1 MSAEQRQSSEGGA
14 DPFMLQANLTY
25 VLDTQPGIKRI
36 KKGRGFSYHL
46 PCGSV
51 LKDRQELNRIKEL
64 GLPPAYTDVWICLK
78 HNGHIQATGYDNAA
92 RKQYRYHESWTEF
105 RGLQKFN
112 QLADFGKALPRLRTK
127 VNSILKSSKRDNKF
141 SKLVATAAL
150 VRLLDRTAIR
160 VGGRSTTSKGATT
173 LDMKN
178 VKYSGGKLILRYR
191 AKGGK
196 KVQCS
201 LRDSRLQNIL
211 ETVDDLPGKRLF
223 QYIGQ
228 DGEVHPLDSGDVNQ
242 WLKDATGMEDVSAK
256 IFRTWHGSVAA
267 LDAIYKA
274 PDATIKMACE
284 AAANALRNTPAICRK
299 SYVHPAVLDL
309 VEVEAGERRKLVEKR
324 RAKISGLRA
333 SENRLY
339 GIIDYMR

>member
-1 MSAEQRQSSEGGA
+1 M
-14 DPFMLQANLTY
+14 
-25 VLDTQPGIKRI
+25 
-36 KKGRGFSYHL
+36 
-46 PCGSV
+46 
-51 LKDRQELNRIKEL
+51 
-64 GLPPAYTDVWICLK
+64 
-78 HNGHIQATGYDNAA
+78 
-92 RKQYRYHESWTEF
+92 
-105 RGLQKFN
+105 
-112 QLADFGKALPRLRTK
+112 
-127 VNSILKSSKRDNKF
+127 
-141 SKLVATAAL
+141 
-150 VRLLDRTAIR
+150 
-160 VGGRSTTSKGATT
+160 
-173 LDMKN
+173 
-178 VKYSGGKLILRYR
+178 
-191 AKGGK
+191 
-196 KVQCS
+196 
-201 LRDSRLQNIL
+201 
-211 ETVDDLPGKRLF
+211 
-223 QYIGQ
+223 
-228 DGEVHPLDSGDVNQ
+228 HPLDSGDVNQ